1 MKKKVL
7 IMLLAVTMST
17 TVGIPVC
24 AADFTSGAESVAEF
38 SESFVDSEDVSENTA
53 DTGTVSEEA
62 DAEEE
67 AEEAEE
73 SAAEQEETDD
83 AAVSGELEASE
94 EADAEAFAAEEVAE
108 EDITDEEDATPEF
121 NDGQKDVLTDS
132 AELPSASKKYPS
144 MKKQSGYVYTTTVKN
159 VTDNDYVKFVPGKTG
174 IYVFRM
180 DITSFNPYSHRN
192 ETYTN
197 SVYNVYNSSFK
208 TINAADTRAAGY
220 TSFKMEKGKTYYL
233 GCTEGSKIVFSGEI
247 LTDIV
252 SIKPVGFKDT
262 SLYTPIDFSRTGGVG
277 SRYDAADR
285 WKGKFKLT
293 YSDGKTE
300 TISSHEVNKYGVGI
314 NIYVVYKGKKSSPVA
329 GKYDVYFSFEG
340 SKAKYIKKNVSV
352 KKLSSMPT
360 LNGSGTKTFA
370 TGGRTSYARFKTGK
384 NTKYRIKFTFPNY
397 DLGNVPVFIKQEKNG
412 ELEGAGRVMNGG
424 TCTLKAN
431 SVYYFQV
438 RLFSSL
444 GENPT
449 MTLKVTPVN

>member
-7 IMLLAVTMST
+7 TMLLAFTMSA
-17 TVGIPVC
+17 TVGSLVC
-24 AADFTSGAESVAEF
+24 AADFTSGAENVIEF
-38 SESFVDSEDVSENTA
+38 SESLVNSEDAPENTA
-53 DTGTVSEEA
+53 DTDTAAKEADTAETTEKSEEPATEPEEA
-62 DAEEE
+62 DDIAVIE
-67 AEEAEE
+67 ALENSEDTDA
-73 SAAEQEETDD
+73 QE
-83 AAVSGELEASE
+83 
-94 EADAEAFAAEEVAE
+94 FAAEEVT
-108 EDITDEEDATPEF
+108 EDEITDEEDTAPEF
-121 NDGQKDVLTDS
+121 NDGQEDVLTDS

-144 MKKQSGYVYTTTVKN
+144 MKKQSNYVYTATVKN

-180 DITSFNPYSHRN
+180 DITSFNPYSHKN

-208 TINAADTRAAGY
+208 TIDVADTRAVGY

-233 GCTEGSKIVFSGEI
+233 GCTKGSKIVFRGEI

-252 SIKPVGFKDT
+252 SIKPVGFKDV
-262 SLYTPIDFSRTGGVG
+262 SLYTPIDFVRIGGIG
-277 SRYDAADR
+277 SRYDAVDR
-285 WKGKFKLT
+285 WKGKLKLT

-300 TISSHEVNKYGVGI
+300 TISTHEVNKYGVGI
-314 NIYVVYKGKKSSPVA
+314 NIYVFYKGKKSSPVA
-329 GKYDVYFSFEG
+329 GKYDVYFSVQG

-360 LNGSGTKTFA
+360 LNGSGTKTFE

-384 NTKYRIKFTFPNY
+384 NTKYRINFTFPNY
-397 DLGNVPVFIKQEKNG
+397 NLGNVPVFIKQEKNG

-438 RLFSSL
+438 GLFSSL